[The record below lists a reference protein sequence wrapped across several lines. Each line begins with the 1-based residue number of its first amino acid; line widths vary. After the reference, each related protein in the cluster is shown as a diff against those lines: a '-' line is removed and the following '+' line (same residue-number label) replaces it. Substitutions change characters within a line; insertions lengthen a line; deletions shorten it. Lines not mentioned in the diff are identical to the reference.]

1 VTDALVEFEAGD
13 PRTDRVVRSLTSAF
27 AEDPAMM
34 HVEPDASRR
43 PASVARLMR
52 FELDRVLA
60 LDGVVHAD
68 PQGRGA
74 ALWTPPPGHQMES
87 GVASLRTA
95 ARFVGVKRTRLV
107 RALRLYGPVGARH
120 PKDEPHWYLAVLG
133 VDASAQG
140 EGLGQR
146 LITPILDRCDE
157 EALPA
162 YLETMN
168 EANLAWYARF
178 GFEVTDEVHASI
190 PAWFLTRR
198 PRK

>member
-1 VTDALVEFEAGD
+1 MTDALVEFEAGD
-13 PRTDRVVRSLTSAF
+13 ARTGRVVRALASAF
-27 AEDPAMM
+27 AEDPAMV

-43 PASVARLMR
+43 PGSVARLMR

-68 PQGRGA
+68 VDGRGA

-87 GVASLRTA
+87 GIEALRTA
-95 ARFVGVKRTRLV
+95 ARFVGVKRSRLV

-146 LITPILDRCDE
+146 LITPILDRCDDE
-157 EALPA
+157 GLPA

-178 GFEVTDEVHASI
+178 GFEVTDEVQAAI

-198 PRK
+198 PQE